1 MVTKHQLQ
9 SEQAT
14 LHYTKTGNG
23 ARTLIAFHGFGQTGE
38 AFHGLAKA
46 LSDSYTIYLFDIFF
60 HGDSTWALDEH
71 PLEKVTWAA
80 LMEKFLTQESI
91 NTFSLLGFSMG
102 GKFVLATLEAFPE
115 KVNEIFLLA
124 PDGIKTSM
132 WYSLA
137 TYPVAFRKLFKSM
150 IAHPNR
156 FTTIARTAHRI
167 GLIDKGILRFVES
180 QMNTEEKRKRVYY
193 SWVVF
198 RHLSFDM
205 DTTSKLINQ
214 HNIRLVMIVGKF
226 DKVIRPRNMNA
237 LLGKVPNAHLEIP
250 HTGHNGV
257 IEAAIQI
264 LKNKD
269 YLHPKPN

>member
-1 MVTKHQLQ
+1 VTRHQLQ

-14 LHYTKTGNG
+14 LHYTKTGNS
-23 ARTLIAFHGFGQTGE
+23 ARTLIAFHGFGQTSE
-38 AFHGLAKA
+38 AFHGLARA

-137 TYPVAFRKLFKSM
+137 TYPIAFRKLFKSM

-156 FTTIARTAHRI
+156 FAAIAHTAQRI
-167 GLIDKGILRFVES
+167 GLINKGILRFVES

-205 DTTSKLINQ
+205 DTISKLINQ
-214 HNIRLVMIVGKF
+214 NNIRLVMIVGKF
-226 DKVIRPRNMNA
+226 DKVITPRNMNA
-237 LLGKVPNAHLEIP
+237 LLRKVPNAHLEIP

-257 IEAAIQI
+257 IEASIQI

-269 YLHPKPN
+269 YLHPKQN